1 MFDSNLAKK
10 FLEKINAMSFEELD
24 ARASQAPSS
33 GISGILDELPC
44 LELVCEIFE
53 ESQQNRFV
61 TLLGI
66 ENNAYL
72 TKSEEISQEI
82 FSSENSD
89 ICEEPE
95 PYALAA

>member
-10 FLEKINAMSFEELD
+10 FLEKINTMSFEELD

-33 GISGILDELPC
+33 GIAGILGELPC
-44 LELVCEIFE
+44 SEFVCEIFE
-53 ESQQNRFV
+53 EAQQNRFV
-61 TLLGI
+61 TLLDI

-72 TKSEEISQEI
+72 TKSEETSQES
-82 FSSENSD
+82 FTSENLD
-89 ICEEPE
+89 IYEE

>member
-10 FLEKINAMSFEELD
+10 FLEKINTMSFEELD

-33 GISGILDELPC
+33 GIAGILDELPC
-44 LELVCEIFE
+44 LELVYEIFE
-53 ESQQNRFV
+53 ESQQDRFV

-72 TKSEEISQEI
+72 SKAEEISQES
-82 FSSENSD
+82 FPSENLD
-89 ICEEPE
+89 IYEEPE